1 MLNLIDDALTGSS
14 RSTLPVTIDTWFHP
28 IGEELIYGNIYLI
41 LELSTKYSKESTKTL
56 CLLKTENKVVE
67 VG

>member
-41 LELSTKYSKESTKTL
+41 LELSTKYSNFVCSKLRIKW
-56 CLLKTENKVVE
+56 LK
-67 VG
+67 